1 MSCYHSFR
9 NRKRGVVEIN
19 MAPLIDM
26 IFILLIFFMVTTSFV
41 REAGVDVER
50 PVAAT
55 ATSSRETSLLI
66 GVTGD
71 GRVAIEGK
79 TVDVRQ
85 VRAYVNRFLASS
97 PDGAV
102 LVVADRSSRTGD
114 AVLVLDQCRLA
125 GANKVGLAA
134 RHPEE

>member
-9 NRKRGVVEIN
+9 SRKRGVVEIN

-55 ATSSRETSLLI
+55 ATQSQETSLLI

-102 LVVADRSSRTGD
+102 LVVADQASRTGD

-125 GANKVGLAA
+125 GARKVGLAA
-134 RHPEE
+134 RRPEE

>member
-9 NRKRGVVEIN
+9 SRKRGVVEIN

-41 REAGVDVER
+41 RESGVDVER

-55 ATSSRETSLLI
+55 ATQSQETSLLI

-102 LVVADRSSRTGD
+102 LVVADQASRTGD

-125 GANKVGLAA
+125 GARKVGLAA
-134 RHPEE
+134 RRPEE